1 MVRRASFDGDTVPVV
16 GATLRHNLIG
26 GVLRMNGFA
35 AGSEDVG
42 FTVTQNDYAD
52 PRLGGGGFGS
62 GFIERSTGV

>member
-1 MVRRASFDGDTVPVV
+1 
-16 GATLRHNLIG
+16 
-26 GVLRMNGFA
+26 MNGFA